1 VPLAFLIAFATKS
14 VAPPRGRDL
23 RLLALLGSLDMSANI
38 AIALALQQG
47 SLAVNSVLSSLYP
60 VFTALAAIVILHE
73 RPTGVQ
79 TVGVGF
85 AVGAIIALAF

>member
-1 VPLAFLIAFATKS
+1 MPWNDTDVGAPECETSAAVDAT
-14 VAPPRGRDL
+14 A
-23 RLLALLGSLDMSANI
+23 ANI

-60 VFTALAAIVILHE
+60 VFTALAAIIILHE
-73 RPTGVQ
+73 RPSRVQ

-85 AVGAIIALAF
+85 AVGAIVALAF

>member
-1 VPLAFLIAFATKS
+1 
-14 VAPPRGRDL
+14 
-23 RLLALLGSLDMSANI
+23 LALLGGLDMSANI

-47 SLAVNSVLSSLYP
+47 SLAINSVLSSLYP
-60 VFTALAAIVILHE
+60 VFTALAAITILHE

-85 AVGAIIALAF
+85 AVGAIMALAF